1 MSLPDMGT
9 FVPPVEAELLALPAS
24 NITGTDSTVMILISG
39 SAQSEADVALVGVG
53 V

>member
-1 MSLPDMGT
+1 MLLPDTGI

-39 SAQSEADVALVGVG
+39 LAESEADVALIGV
-53 V
+53 VV